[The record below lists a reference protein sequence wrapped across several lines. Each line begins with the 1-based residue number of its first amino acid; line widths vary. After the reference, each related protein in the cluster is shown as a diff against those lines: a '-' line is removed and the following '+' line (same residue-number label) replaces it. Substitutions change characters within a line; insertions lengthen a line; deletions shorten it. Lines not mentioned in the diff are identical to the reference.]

1 MFKYFPHTKS
11 DIELML
17 KEMNISSI
25 DELFST
31 VPKDVFLK
39 KEYNLKSSMSEQEV
53 RNYFKE
59 LDKENQELVIF
70 SGLGL
75 YDHYQPAVIDAIT
88 SRQEFLTSYTPYQ
101 PEVSQGTLQ
110 YIFEYQSMIQTIT
123 GMDVSNASMYD
134 GTTSTAEACFMACNI
149 TKRKKILISNT
160 INPNTINVIKTYL
173 KFKNYEFEFVSSKN
187 GVLDKDDLKSKINSN
202 IAGLVV
208 QNPNFFG
215 LVEDY
220 SGVSDLLHEL
230 KSIFIQNSDISALG
244 VLKTPFENGA
254 DIACGD
260 CQSLGIPIS
269 FGGPTLG
276 YLATKKKYARKIPGR
291 ISGYTL
297 DSSGKRAYVLT
308 LQAREQHIRRSKA
321 VSNICSNQSLMVLFV
336 TVYLSIMG
344 KRGLEEVNELSY
356 QNSHYLYERLLA
368 TNKFF
373 DPFKQPF
380 LKEFTLETTLSHD
393 LIAKAL
399 LDKNIFGGFSLKQF
413 SEEYENLINF
423 AVTEKRTKAEI
434 DTLIEVLEGLSWF
447 MIN

>member
-17 KEMNISSI
+17 KEINISSI

-173 KFKNYEFEFVSSKN
+173 KFKNYEFEFISSKN

-220 SGVSDLLHEL
+220 SGVSDLLHEF

-291 ISGYTL
+291 ISGYTV

-434 DTLIEVLEGLSWF
+434 DTLIEVLEGLS
-447 MIN
+447 

>member
-187 GVLDKDDLKSKINSN
+187 GVLDKDDLKSKINAN

-291 ISGYTL
+291 ISGYTV

-434 DTLIEVLEGLSWF
+434 DTLIEVLEGLS
-447 MIN
+447 

>member
-1 MFKYFPHTKS
+1 MFKYFPHTKE

-25 DELFST
+25 DEMFST
-31 VPKDVFLK
+31 VPKDVFIK

-59 LDKENQELVIF
+59 LDIENQELVIF

-173 KFKNYEFEFVSSKN
+173 KFKNYEYEFVSSKN
-187 GVLDKDDLKSKINSN
+187 GVLDKEDLKSKINSN

-215 LVEDY
+215 LIEDY
-220 SGVSDLLHEL
+220 SGVSNLLHEF
-230 KSIFIQNSDISALG
+230 KSIFIQNSDISTLG
-244 VLKTPFENGA
+244 VLKTPFENGT

-291 ISGYTL
+291 ISGYTV

-380 LKEFTLETTLSHD
+380 LKEFTLETSLSHD

-413 SEEYENLINF
+413 SDEYENLINF

-434 DTLIEVLEGLSWF
+434 DTLIEVLEGLS
-447 MIN
+447 